1 MSFTEISS
9 LPETI
14 LQSMDSLVELFLN
27 GNEFTTVPDSLYTV
41 GKSLEYLHL
50 SYNPL
55 DKIDAYSFTGLEKLK
70 QLNISSLPALHSIEK
85 DTFKH
90 MTSLEVLHCRGNKQ
104 LETFDMENLRELRH
118 LKDLDISNNALTS
131 MNFGDIVIARDF
143 ETVEEIREDHSRF
156 NEQFKKLRTLKL
168 AGNPWHC
175 NCMLLNSLSLFD
187 HNATYFSKSEKED
200 DARCK
205 TPTSLAS
212 KFIYHLP
219 FDHVCV
225 TKGKQRYP
233 IYDPPQFLRPKS
245 IMLTVFSV
253 IGVVILGIFIGF
265 GIVCI
270 TRKLK
275 RSEPGY
281 SSSPIRYTTVREST
295 ISNVANSPYSP

>member
-1 MSFTEISS
+1 MANTGISE

-14 LQSMDSLVELFLN
+14 LQAMDSLQEIFLN
-27 GNEFTTVPDSLYTV
+27 GNEFTSVPESLFTV

-50 SYNPL
+50 SDNP
-55 DKIDAYSFTGLEKLK
+55 IAVINMYSFTGLERLK
-70 QLNISSLPALHSIEK
+70 QLNISALPDLTSIDENSL
-85 DTFKH
+85 KH
-90 MTSLEVLHCRGNKQ
+90 LTSLELLHCRGNK
-104 LETFDMENLRELRH
+104 LLDTFDMENLRELRH
-118 LKDLDISNNALTS
+118 LRELDVSNNALTS
-131 MNFGDIVIARDF
+131 MDFGDIVISRDF
-143 ETVEEIREDHSRF
+143 ETVEEIREVHSRF
-156 NEQFKKLRTLKL
+156 EDQFKKLRTLRL

-175 NCMLLNSLSLFD
+175 DCSLLNSLSLFD
-187 HNATYFSKSEKED
+187 HNATYFSKSERED

-225 TKGKQRYP
+225 TKGKQKIP

-253 IGVVILGIFIGF
+253 IGVVVLGIFIGF

-270 TRKLK
+270 KQRLK

>member
-1 MSFTEISS
+1 VGISELPDNILHEMKSLQEI
-9 LPETI
+9 
-14 LQSMDSLVELFLN
+14 FLN
-27 GNEFTTVPDSLYTV
+27 GNQFISVPESLFAV

-50 SYNPL
+50 SDNPIAI
-55 DKIDAYSFTGLEKLK
+55 IDANSFTGLEKLK
-70 QLNISSLPALHSIEK
+70 QLNISSMPDLQSIESES
-85 DTFKH
+85 FKH
-90 MTSLEVLHCRGNKQ
+90 VILLELLHCRGNQK
-104 LETFDMENLRELRH
+104 LHKFDMEDLRELKH
-118 LKDLDISNNALTS
+118 LRELDVSNNALTS
-131 MNFGDIVIARDF
+131 LEFG
-143 ETVEEIREDHSRF
+143 EITIENENQIESHSRSE
-156 NEQFKKLRTLKL
+156 NHFKQLRLLKL
-168 AGNPWHC
+168 AGNPW
-175 NCMLLNSLSLFD
+175 NCDCSLLNSLLLFD

-225 TKGKQRYP
+225 TKGKQKIP

-253 IGVVILGIFIGF
+253 IGVVVLGIFIGF

-270 TRKLK
+270 KQKLK

-281 SSSPIRYTTVREST
+281 SSSPIRYTTVRDST
-295 ISNVANSPYSP
+295 ISNVVNSPYSP

>member
-1 MSFTEISS
+1 LSYTGIMD
-9 LPETI
+9 LPESI
-14 LQSMDSLVELFLN
+14 LEHVDQLHEIHLN
-27 GNEFTTVPDSLYTV
+27 GNKFLTVPESLFTI
-41 GKSLEYLHL
+41 GKSLEFLDL
-50 SYNPL
+50 SENP
-55 DKIDAYSFTGLEKLK
+55 ITIINTYSFNGLERVKR
-70 QLNISSLPALHSIEK
+70 LNISSLPDLLSIEENSL
-85 DTFKH
+85 KH
-90 MTSLEVLHCRGNKQ
+90 LTSLEVLHCSGNKQ
-104 LETFDMENLRELRH
+104 LDSFDVEKLRELRH
-118 LKDLDISNNALTS
+118 LSELDVTNNALTS
-131 MNFGDIVIARDF
+131 LDFGDRIISKNFD
-143 ETVEEIREDHSRF
+143 TMGEIEDEHRKY
-156 NEQFKKLRTLKL
+156 EDQFKKLRKLTL

-175 NCMLLNSLSLFD
+175 DCLLLNALSLFD

-225 TKGKQRYP
+225 THGKQKIP

-253 IGVVILGIFIGF
+253 IGVVVLGIFIGF

-270 TRKLK
+270 KRRLK
-275 RSEPGY
+275 RDEPGY